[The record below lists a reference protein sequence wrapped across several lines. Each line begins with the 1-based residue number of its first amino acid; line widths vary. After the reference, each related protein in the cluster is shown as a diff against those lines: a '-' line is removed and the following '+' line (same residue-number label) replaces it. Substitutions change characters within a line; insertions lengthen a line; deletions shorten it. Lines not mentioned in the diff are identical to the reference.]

1 MIYEAK
7 FRWAIVSIVSAIA
20 ALVYLSFSNPK
31 TPNAPEPE
39 TDAEAVEAGATS
51 PKHMRAQR
59 VANKVTQEEETDGTA
74 ETDEGGE
81 SAETPEPESPMSEE
95 ERKADE
101 EEKLVDT
108 FDALT
113 DKWTED
119 SEKEVTMD
127 DVRKFAECF
136 AKVPP
141 ERKDECIHR
150 ALNLIPDS
158 NVMLLAGVLMD
169 KSQDQEIV
177 ETVFNDILNRDED
190 VKTPILRQILKDKS
204 HPCWADAAWIL
215 DVTGEVVPEEGKQ
228 NE

>member
-7 FRWAIVSIVSAIA
+7 FRWAIVSIVAAVA
-20 ALVYLSFSNPK
+20 ALVYLSFSNQKDQDEAEPESDAEVAEVSAATSK
-31 TPNAPEPE
+31 RERAPRTTGRENRVTEAEESSEDGEAAESAEDPEPE
-39 TDAEAVEAGATS
+39 A
-51 PKHMRAQR
+51 PK
-59 VANKVTQEEETDGTA
+59 T
-74 ETDEGGE
+74 
-81 SAETPEPESPMSEE
+81 EE

-108 FDALT
+108 FDELT
-113 DKWTED
+113 DKWAGD
-119 SEKEVTMD
+119 SEKEVTME

-136 AKVPP
+136 SKVPTA
-141 ERKDECIHR
+141 RKDECIHR

-169 KSQDQEIV
+169 KSQAPEII
-177 ETVFNDILNRDED
+177 ETVFNDILNRDEE

-215 DVTGEVVPEEGKQ
+215 DVTGEAAPEEEKQ
-228 NE
+228 DE